1 MNKIIITGRI
11 TKDTELKVTDS
22 GKEYCNF
29 SVAVDR
35 RFKNKDVE
43 SEKHTDFF
51 DCTAWGK
58 SGAFVDKYFGKGDGI
73 TVEGRMESRKYT
85 DKDGNNRVFWGVTC
99 ENIEF
104 PLGNKK
110 GGGSDETEP
119 NGTAA
124 DGSATF
130 TPVEGGENGEDGK
143 LPF

>member
-11 TKDTELKVTDS
+11 TRDTELKVTES

-35 RFKNKDVE
+35 RFKTKDGE

-58 SGAFVDKYFGKGDGI
+58 SGVFVDKYFGKGDGI

-99 ENIEF
+99 ENVEF
-104 PLGNKK
+104 PLGKK
-110 GGGSDETEP
+110 GGSDIAEP

-124 DGSATF
+124 DGSGTF
-130 TPVEGGENGEDGK
+130 APVDGDGDEP

>member
-1 MNKIIITGRI
+1 MNRIIITGRI

-35 RFKNKDVE
+35 RFKPKE
-43 SEKHTDFF
+43 GEEKQVDFF

-73 TVEGRMESRKYT
+73 TIEGRMESRKYT
-85 DKDGNNRVFWGVTC
+85 DKDGNKRVFWGITC
-99 ENIEF
+99 ESVEF
-104 PLGNKK
+104 PMGGNKK
-110 GGGSDETEP
+110 NGADQNEP

-124 DGSATF
+124 DGSNTF
-130 TPVEGGENGEDGK
+130 APVDDGDGEI
-143 LPF
+143 PF